1 MTKTEKLKLCS
12 GCRSERY
19 NMGMGYRENELAAPV
34 GYKICWSFATAKVV
48 NKLVYSSP
56 GSYKPYLKKH
66 TLSCWHNE
74 MGYGET
80 TKKRG

>member
-1 MTKTEKLKLCS
+1 MTKTEKKRLCS

-19 NMGMGYRENELAAPV
+19 NMGEGYQENELAAPIHCKEC
-34 GYKICWSFATAKVV
+34 YSLATAKVC

-66 TLSCWHNE
+66 TLTCWHDE
-74 MGYGET
+74 MGYGERV
-80 TKKRG
+80 K

>member
-1 MTKTEKLKLCS
+1 MTKTEKKKLCS

-19 NMGMGYRENELAAPV
+19 NMGTGFQENDLAAPV
-34 GYKICWSFATAKVV
+34 TCKECWSLATARIV

-66 TLSCWHNE
+66 TLSCWHDE
-74 MGYGET
+74 MGYGEV
-80 TKKRG
+80 KK